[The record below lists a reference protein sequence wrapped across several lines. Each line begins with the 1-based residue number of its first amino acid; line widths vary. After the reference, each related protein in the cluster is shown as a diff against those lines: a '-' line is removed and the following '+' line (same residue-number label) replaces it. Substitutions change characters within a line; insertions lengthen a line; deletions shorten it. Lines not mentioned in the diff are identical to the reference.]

1 MSKIDKLQSTFW
13 KEWKHKLEE
22 KMHDAD
28 RSRMLERII
37 PGVETERFLSHD
49 IEYIKVAVFSL
60 IESVKS
66 EKKLIL
72 KDVLKLADTYGL
84 KQSEVNFT

>member
-1 MSKIDKLQSTFW
+1 
-13 KEWKHKLEE
+13 
-22 KMHDAD
+22 MHVAD

-37 PGVETERFLSHD
+37 PGVDTERFLSHD
-49 IEYIKVAVFSL
+49 IAYIKAAVFSL
-60 IESVKS
+60 IESLKS

-84 KQSEVNFT
+84 KQSEVGNIHITF

>member
-1 MSKIDKLQSTFW
+1 
-13 KEWKHKLEE
+13 
-22 KMHDAD
+22 MHDAD
-28 RSRMLERII
+28 SSRMLERII

-49 IEYIKVAVFSL
+49 IEYIRVAIFSL

-84 KQSEVNFT
+84 MQSEVVFTLYLTH

>member
-1 MSKIDKLQSTFW
+1 
-13 KEWKHKLEE
+13 
-22 KMHDAD
+22 MHVAD

-37 PGVETERFLSHD
+37 PGVETERFMSHD
-49 IEYIKVAVFSL
+49 IDYIKGAIFSL
-60 IESVKS
+60 IGSVKS

-84 KQSEVNFT
+84 KQSEVRNIHITR